1 MTLFMIGIG
10 LWDEKD
16 ITVKGLEAVKKCK
29 HVFLESYTS
38 KLGVSTAVLEKF
50 YGKKIILADREL
62 VERQAEKIIAPA
74 KNEDVA
80 FLVIGDVFG
89 ATTHTDIFL
98 RAKKEGVNIIA
109 IHNASVM
116 NAVGIVGLELYKYGK
131 ATSIP
136 FDNANVETP
145 YNVLKENVKAG
156 MHTLVLLDIWA
167 HEDKYMTV
175 NQGIEFL
182 LGVEKRRKEK
192 AFTEDTLCVGVARLG
207 SEKPCI
213 KTGRAGELLK
223 EDFGAPLHCI
233 IVPGKLHFVEEEAL
247 KEWKEKTI

>member
-1 MTLFMIGIG
+1 MIGIG

-38 KLGVSTAVLEKF
+38 KLGISTEKLEKF
-50 YGKKIILADREL
+50 YGKKIVLADREM
-62 VERQAEKIIAPA
+62 VEKQAEKIIAPA
-74 KNEDVA
+74 KSEDVA

-98 RAKKEGVNIIA
+98 RAKEEKVNIKV
-109 IHNASVM
+109 IHNASVL
-116 NAVGIVGLELYKYGK
+116 NAVGVVGLELYKFGK
-131 ATSIP
+131 TTSIP

-145 YNVLKENVKAG
+145 YNVLKENSKAG
-156 MHTLVLLDIWA
+156 IHTLLLLDIRSE
-167 HEDKYMTV
+167 EDKFMTV

-182 LGVEKRRKEK
+182 LSVEKKRKEK

-207 SEKPCI
+207 SPDQKI
-213 KTGRAGELLK
+213 VAGKAKSLLSI
-223 EDFGAPLHCI
+223 DFGAPLHCI

-247 KEWKEKTI
+247 EQWK

>member
-1 MTLFMIGIG
+1 MTLYMIGIG

-16 ITVKGLEAVKKCK
+16 ISVKGLETVKKCR

-50 YGKKIILADREL
+50 YGKKIVLADREM
-62 VERQAEKIIAPA
+62 VEKQAEKIIAPA
-74 KNEDVA
+74 KDEDVA

-98 RAKKEGVNIIA
+98 RAKKEAVNIVV

-116 NAVGIVGLELYKYGK
+116 NAIGVVGLELYKYGK
-131 ATSIP
+131 TTSIP

-145 YNVLKENVKAG
+145 YNVLKENKKAG
-156 MHTLVLLDIWA
+156 MHTLVLLDIHA
-167 HEDKYMTV
+167 HKDKFMTV
-175 NQGIEFL
+175 GQGIEFL
-182 LGVEKRRKEK
+182 LSVEKKRKEK
-192 AFTEDTLCVGVARLG
+192 VFTEETLCVGVARLG
-207 SEKPCI
+207 SPDQKI
-213 KTGRAGELLK
+213 FAGKAKSLMSA
-223 EDFGAPLHCI
+223 DFGGPLHCI

-247 KEWKEKTI
+247 EQWK